1 MDLLPLI
8 DCVFHDFY
16 KKLKVYDNDPVDPD
30 LDETDPDADNV

>member
-8 DCVFHDFY
+8 NCVFHNFY
-16 KKLKVYDNDPVDPD
+16 KNLKVNDNDPD